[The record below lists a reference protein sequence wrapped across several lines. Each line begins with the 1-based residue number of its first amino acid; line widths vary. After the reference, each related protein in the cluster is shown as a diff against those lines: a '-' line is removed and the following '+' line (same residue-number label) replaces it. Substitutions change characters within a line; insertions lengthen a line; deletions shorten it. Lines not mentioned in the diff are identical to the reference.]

1 MKKLIVTVASALLV
15 TGAYAQASA
24 PMAAP
29 TAAPMAGA
37 APSHAVKGGKT
48 STDRTEVRIAQLH
61 ADLKITSAEEAQWG
75 EVAQAMRDEATQM
88 DELIT
93 RRQAQ
98 QDLMSAVD
106 DLNNY
111 AELAQ
116 AHADGVKKMST
127 VFAPLYNTMTDD
139 QKKIADEVF
148 HPHQQPMKRAVKHSG
163 ANPASTKAAAPEGAS
178 HPHP

>member
-1 MKKLIVTVASALLV
+1 MKKLIATFASALLV

-24 PMAAP
+24 PA
-29 TAAPMAGA
+29 AAPMAGA
-37 APSHAVKGGKT
+37 APSHSMKAGKS
-48 STDRTEVRIAQLH
+48 STDRTETRIAQLH
-61 ADLKITSAEEAQWG
+61 ADLKITPAEEAQWG
-75 EVAQAMRDEATQM
+75 AVAQAMRDEAKQM

-116 AHADGVKKMST
+116 AHADGVKQMST
-127 VFAPLYNTMTDD
+127 VFAPLYNAMTDD

-148 HPHQQPMKRAVKHSG
+148 HPHQHPMKHAMKHSG
-163 ANPASTKAAAPEGAS
+163 TKPASSTAVAPSGGS
-178 HPHP
+178 QP

>member
-1 MKKLIVTVASALLV
+1 MKKLIVSVASALLV

-24 PMAAP
+24 P
-29 TAAPMAGA
+29 TAGV
-37 APSHAVKGGKT
+37 APSHSVKAAK
-48 STDRTEVRIAQLH
+48 SATDRTEARIAQLH
-61 ADLKITSAEEAQWG
+61 ADLKITPAEEAQWG

-93 RRQAQ
+93 RREAQ

-148 HPHQQPMKRAVKHSG
+148 HPHQKPMKHAMKHSG
-163 ANPASTKAAAPEGAS
+163 AKPATTKAATPDSAS
-178 HPHP
+178 QP